1 LGEERIVVKLLKCFW
16 VFRGVFLDVVFLLN
30 LKIKEV
36 LLSGIGTGSFQVI
49 SWVGLGGWGEKG
61 GIPFIYF

>member
-1 LGEERIVVKLLKCFW
+1 MWC
-16 VFRGVFLDVVFLLN
+16 FLLN

-61 GIPFIYF
+61 GIPFISF